1 MRESGKLQNFRA
13 ELMSGDIG
21 RDSLCAVA
29 LGQKRTISR
38 IFWSTAPHS
47 AGQDS
52 LRESRKLQNFRA
64 ELMSGDIGRDSLC
77 AVALGPGLRSC
88 KLTCGIH
95 SFLVFFGWRG
105 SSVELHN

>member
-1 MRESGKLQNFRA
+1 MRESGKLQNVRA

-47 AGQDS
+47 AGQ
-52 LRESRKLQNFRA
+52 A
-64 ELMSGDIGRDSLC
+64 IG
-77 AVALGPGLRSC
+77 
-88 KLTCGIH
+88 
-95 SFLVFFGWRG
+95 
-105 SSVELHN
+105 VEGGNA